1 MAVQAA
7 PEGVELRAVSERPTF
22 VRFWGVAWGE
32 AAMAAKVVVVVAA
45 EQSAVSG
52 WRWWR
57 WAVSWGSS

>member
-45 EQSAVSG
+45 EQSAV
-52 WRWWR
+52 RV
-57 WAVSWGSS
+57 AVVAVGRLLGF